1 MYEMIDELMDAIFK
15 SEEFEKYNQAQCHLY
30 HDQTVALLSRYQSL
44 KEDYLKIK
52 DYPGDI
58 GQQSLKKELQQVQY
72 EMSQNSFIQ
81 NYYQAYDQLN
91 DLLEEVTCIVFKNI
105 SDDLQIE
112 RFQL

>member
-1 MYEMIDELMDAIFK
+1 MLFLKQKNLKNIIRHNVICIMI
-15 SEEFEKYNQAQCHLY
+15 
-30 HDQTVALLSRYQSL
+30 
-44 KEDYLKIK
+44 KIK

-91 DLLEEVTCIVFKNI
+91 DLLEEVTCIVFKSI

>member
-1 MYEMIDELMDAIFK
+1 MLFLKQKNLKNIIRP
-15 SEEFEKYNQAQCHLY
+15 QCHLY

-72 EMSQNSFIQ
+72 EMSPKFFYSE
-81 NYYQAYDQLN
+81 
-91 DLLEEVTCIVFKNI
+91 LL
-105 SDDLQIE
+105 SGL
-112 RFQL
+112 

>member
-1 MYEMIDELMDAIFK
+1 MI
-15 SEEFEKYNQAQCHLY
+15 
-30 HDQTVALLSRYQSL
+30 
-44 KEDYLKIK
+44 
-52 DYPGDI
+52 
-58 GQQSLKKELQQVQY
+58 KKELQQVQY

>member
-1 MYEMIDELMDAIFK
+1 MIDELMDAIFK
-15 SEEFEKYNQAQCHLY
+15 TEEFEKYNQAQCHLY
-30 HDQTVALLSRYQSL
+30 HDQTVALLSMY
-44 KEDYLKIK
+44 
-52 DYPGDI
+52 
-58 GQQSLKKELQQVQY
+58 QSLKKELQQVQY

>member
-1 MYEMIDELMDAIFK
+1 MYEMIDELMDAILK
-15 SEEFEKYNQAQCHLY
+15 TEEFEKYNQAQCYLY